1 LLTQGCR
8 WRSNPGLKLANAFGV
23 FTNWTTTTLDHYPI
37 RATKSTKRL
46 RSRSVLSVPFC
57 GYATLFFAEL
67 ERVDSASNFSSV
79 VHVPK
84 INAEVTKTP
93 LCHPHFPTS
102 I

>member
-1 LLTQGCR
+1 M
-8 WRSNPGLKLANAFGV
+8 
-23 FTNWTTTTLDHYPI
+23 
-37 RATKSTKRL
+37 
-46 RSRSVLSVPFC
+46 LSVPFC

-102 I
+102 IAMLLVMVLLLFRETSQHPGGLLVCG